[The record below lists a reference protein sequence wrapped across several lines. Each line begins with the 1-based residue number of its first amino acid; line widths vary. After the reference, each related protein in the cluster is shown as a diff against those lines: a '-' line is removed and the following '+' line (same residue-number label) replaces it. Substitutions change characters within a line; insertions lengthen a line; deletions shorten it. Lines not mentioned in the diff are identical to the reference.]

1 MRWPRRLKSS
11 SSGTE
16 MSRGK
21 YRDTEVTLVDGEF
34 AEPNVDEHGN
44 LIVVLSDDTITTLAA
59 AIVAAIGP

>member
-1 MRWPRRLKSS
+1 
-11 SSGTE
+11 

-34 AEPNVDEHGN
+34 AEPNVDEYGN